1 MMAADTPSLL
11 SSSQQ
16 VLLEIDAIS
25 VQFGGIAALS
35 GVSLSVRAGTLHGL
49 IGPNGAGKTTLINC
63 ISRLV
68 DPQSGQMKFAGHDLL
83 TYKPHSVAR
92 LGISRTFQNFGLI
105 EQLSVLDNVL
115 AGMHCVLPGTIVDD
129 IFLASKSNA
138 QERYARVRARD
149 ALEMLGLSQF
159 ENRTVSTLPYGT
171 RKSVEL
177 ARAIAVDPKL
187 VLLDEPTAGLNQL
200 EMNALRQILM
210 ALRDVHA
217 LTILVIS
224 HHLEFLLGLV
234 DEITV
239 LDLGR
244 RIANG
249 DPALVKSDAAVIA
262 AYIGTDQ

>member
-1 MMAADTPSLL
+1 MTANTLSPL
-11 SSSQQ
+11 SSSQP
-16 VLLEIDAIS
+16 VLLELDAIS
-25 VQFGGIAALS
+25 VQFGGVSALS
-35 GVSLSVRAGTLHGL
+35 GVGLAVRAGTLHGL
-49 IGPNGAGKTTLINC
+49 IGPNGAGKTTLLNC

-68 DPQSGQMKFAGHDLL
+68 EPQSGQMKFAGHDLL
-83 TYKPHSVAR
+83 AYRPHSVAE

-115 AGMHCVLPGTIVDD
+115 AGMHCVLPGSIVDEMLM
-129 IFLASKSNA
+129 IGKTNV
-138 QERYARVRARD
+138 QERHARVRARG
-149 ALEMLGLSQF
+149 ALEMLGLSRF

-200 EMNALRQILM
+200 EMNALRLILL
-210 ALRDVHA
+210 ALRDKHA

-224 HHLEFLLGLV
+224 HHLEFLLGVV

-244 RIANG
+244 RIAHG

-262 AYIGTDQ
+262 AYIGTNQ